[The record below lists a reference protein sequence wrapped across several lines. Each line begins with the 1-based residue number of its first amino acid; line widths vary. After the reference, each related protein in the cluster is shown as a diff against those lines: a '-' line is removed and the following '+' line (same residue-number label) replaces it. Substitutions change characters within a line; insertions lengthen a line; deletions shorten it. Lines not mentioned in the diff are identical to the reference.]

1 MSVRQT
7 MCQLRRIPPTD
18 NEITFLMSDQSLD
31 GSLSIKRT
39 GIGSLPIDV
48 ILPKIEMEI
57 V

>member
-31 GSLSIKRT
+31 GSLSIRRT
-39 GIGSLPIDV
+39 GIGSLTIDV